1 MIDLELEESVN
12 FILESIPANL
22 QKSSEKEKDVIEQEM
37 QMIRGQKFYKTFVMF
52 SATMLPQVEKIARK
66 YLRFPAMINIG
77 EPGGGKKDIDQR
89 VEFLSESAKRNRLV
103 QLLKKYPQ
111 PPIIIFVRERID
123 TESLAN
129 FLTKSGFKATTLHGS
144 KTQE

>member
-1 MIDLELEESVN
+1 
-12 FILESIPANL
+12 
-22 QKSSEKEKDVIEQEM
+22 
-37 QMIRGQKFYKTFVMF
+37 MIRGDRFYKTFVMF

-66 YLRFPAMINIG
+66 YLRYPAMITIG

-89 VEFLSESAKRNRLV
+89 VEFVQEGQIRSKLI
-103 QLLKKYPQ
+103 QLLRKYPQ

-123 TESLAN
+123 TESVAS
-129 FLTKSGFKATTLHGS
+129 FLSNSGFAATTLHGS

>member
-1 MIDLELEESVN
+1 
-12 FILESIPANL
+12 
-22 QKSSEKEKDVIEQEM
+22 M
-37 QMIRGQKFYKTFVMF
+37 QMVRGQKFYKTFVMF

-103 QLLKKYPQ
+103 
-111 PPIIIFVRERID
+111 
-123 TESLAN
+123 
-129 FLTKSGFKATTLHGS
+129 
-144 KTQE
+144 

>member
-12 FILESIPANL
+12 FILESIPASL